1 MLSTAT
7 RPIESGTEVESSL
20 DQTQLMLLE
29 RAVLSSLG
37 LRPVKVEKESPEPK
51 EESPTKTETEPNL
64 RAVEHLLRG
73 LTNQAE
79 HRAPSEFQHF
89 IDALFPLLRDLV
101 NDLNQILSEEKK
113 LRELTI
119 NIVPATNLEIRF
131 AQALGLVEKKEGY
144 FHVLLEDAQP
154 AIPAADQKKES
165 LNRVSTPAVTRK
177 WILMDV
183 EKICDDFLTS
193 PGSPDSSGANTST
206 PTQFAQTLVPQLI
219 EVIREIQQLAGTSNK
234 QQNNKVRSPLNVHI
248 QTKLSEVF
256 NFALQRVRQAV
267 LEKCYTL
274 DLRITDTNKVS
285 KVALFED
292 SEKSFCK
299 LVESLW
305 TKLASGTSTQEE
317 SGQNLKDF
325 LSEDLLELGTKLKP
339 QITQGTT
346 GAMSVIVNNKEFQL
360 ETCIAYLEGKA
371 LQAIQELG
379 RILPIKKDQDKG
391 QKHQDKKRDTSLSPL
406 YFALMVSGGY
416 MTEEIFKNVAKR
428 VIRKK
433 NPNDQ
438 DYKKLHRVL
447 RRITVACTLL
457 GMLGNEDKLR
467 GIQNLFLR
475 EIGAKDPLFKLLSKL
490 GSFATPDGVEL
501 LNSLLKETVAYTV
514 AEKIFELLKEGIHP
528 EISLLASADCSLDT
542 LQVEDIAE
550 IIKKTIVTSRKG
562 LFSLFWKFLRLALE
576 RAMSDQTSKNE
587 VINGPLSKL
596 SFVRVSDI
604 VRMAFKGLKKED
616 QDLMEQLILSS
627 KNARHLDRKNP
638 DKQILFA
645 LPLPGQ
651 DGQEIRGEIMFKPE
665 TEEALGDTTSEEESG
680 EESLRLPHDI
690 YTIYKWFALAYMT
703 EALSNAA

>member
-379 RILPIKKDQDKG
+379 RILPIKRGKDKSQ
-391 QKHQDKKRDTSLSPL
+391 DTSLSIA
-406 YFALMVSGGY
+406 YFALMASGGY
-416 MTEEIFKNVAKR
+416 MTEEIFKNVAER
-428 VIRKK
+428 VIKRK
-433 NPNDQ
+433 NTNDL
-438 DYKKLHRVL
+438 DYKKLHRIL

-457 GMLGNEDKLR
+457 GMLGDEANLKLR

-475 EIGAKDPLFKLLSKL
+475 KIGALNPLFSLLSKL

-514 AEKIFELLKEGIHP
+514 AEKIFELVENGIHP
-528 EISLLASADCSLDT
+528 ETPLFASICSLDT
-542 LQVEDIAE
+542 LQVEDVAE
-550 IIKKTIVTSRKG
+550 IIKKTIITSRKG

-576 RAMSDQTSKNE
+576 RAISDQTSKNE
-587 VINGPLSKL
+587 VINGPLSEL
-596 SFVRVSDI
+596 SFLRVSDI

-616 QDLMEQLILSS
+616 QDLIKQLILSS
-627 KNARHLDRKNP
+627 TNARYVDLDNP
-638 DKQILFA
+638 DGQMLFA
-645 LPLPGQ
+645 LRLPGQ
-651 DGQEIRGEIMFKPE
+651 EILGEIMFKPE
-665 TEEALGDTTSEEESG
+665 TEEALGETTSEEESP
-680 EESLRLPHDI
+680 RLPHDI
-690 YTIYKWFALAYMT
+690 YSIYKGFALAYMT
-703 EALSNAA
+703 AALLVAA